1 MAKLYFKYA
10 AMNAGKS
17 TGLLQ
22 AAHNYEQQGFKV
34 LLYTAAIDDRFGS
47 ALITSR
53 LGVQRSAI
61 TFVSSDS
68 FKVMV
73 PLDTAGL
80 DVEKVDCI
88 LIDEAQFL
96 SVDQV
101 KELHEIAHIWGIPVL
116 CYGLRSDFKGDPFP
130 GSVMLLALAD
140 SLEETKT
147 ICHCGR
153 KATMN
158 IRLDAD
164 GVRVTEGEQVV
175 IGDSTYRQVCGACF
189 YTFKSISDVAKLAK
203 RYTE

>member
-22 AAHNYEQQGFKV
+22 AAHNYEQQGCVV
-34 LLYTAAIDDRFGS
+34 LLYTAAIDDRFGT
-47 ALITSR
+47 AVITSR
-53 LGVQRSAI
+53 LGVQREAKI
-61 TFVSSDS
+61 FDHNDS
-68 FKVMV
+68 LKAMV
-73 PLDTAGL
+73 LRDTQEKSVG
-80 DVEKVDCI
+80 KVDCI
-88 LIDEAQFL
+88 LVDEAQFL
-96 SVDQV
+96 TPDQV
-101 KELHEIAHIWGIPVL
+101 KELHEIAHLWSVPVL
-116 CYGLRSDFKGDPFP
+116 CYGLRTDFQGMPFP

-158 IRLDAD
+158 IRLDAN
-164 GVRVTEGEQVV
+164 GVRVTEGEQVA

-189 YTFKSISDVAKLAK
+189 HTFKSNADVAKFAK
-203 RYTE
+203 QFSE